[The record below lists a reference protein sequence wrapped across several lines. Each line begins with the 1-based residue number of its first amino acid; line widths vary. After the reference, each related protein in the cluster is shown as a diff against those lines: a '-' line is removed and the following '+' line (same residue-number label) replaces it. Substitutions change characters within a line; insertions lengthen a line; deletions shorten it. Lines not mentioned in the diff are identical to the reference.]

1 MEICAVQR
9 LEGSN
14 SLVMPL
20 NSFVSRLKADYFL
33 NIYLVETT
41 VWKSVSKWFKPIC
54 WGLLVFGS
62 KGEKRPKENLN
73 IWWSLWEKRQMLRR
87 EKFCGAVEWERQ
99 SYSPGKT
106 AKKTGLIGIKRIRIK
121 IRWRLVVFGGTEE
134 NIWWSLVFVEQM
146 FRIRSEHF
154 LELAA
159 VSKKVEARRPPCA
172 ASTAGRRPMRGSKE
186 F

>member
-62 KGEKRPKENLN
+62 TGEKNDQKR
-73 IWWSLWEKRQMLRR
+73 IWTFGGACERRGKCWEERN
-87 EKFCGAVEWERQ
+87 FVELLSGKGNHTLLERLL
-99 SYSPGKT
+99 
-106 AKKTGLIGIKRIRIK
+106 KTGLIGIKRIRIK